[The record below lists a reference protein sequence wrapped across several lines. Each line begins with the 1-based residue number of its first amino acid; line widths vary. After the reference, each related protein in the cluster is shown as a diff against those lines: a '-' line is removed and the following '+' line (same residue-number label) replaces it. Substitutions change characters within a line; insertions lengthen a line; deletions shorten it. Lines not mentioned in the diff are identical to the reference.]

1 MSKAEKFISD
11 CTRKCSN
18 LMQVPTLDDKGNIV
32 PEAHPWLTPEEAR
45 KAMEIAREEIL
56 QEVKE
61 NLLNMLN
68 TSIDNEHFFE
78 QLDDYIE
85 ELENKQ

>member
-32 PEAHPWLTPEEAR
+32 PEAHPWLTPDEAR
-45 KAMEIAREEIL
+45 KAVEIAREETL
-56 QEVKE
+56 LEVAAWISDTFIFSKQAKE
-61 NLLNMLN
+61 DFSQTFNIMKELL
-68 TSIDNEHFFE
+68 
-78 QLDDYIE
+78 
-85 ELENKQ
+85 